1 MIRPAISPRRITTS
15 ASVGLV
21 SAARSG
27 VRNIQSSVNTISNAP
42 GVTREQKFGMNY
54 VGFFGS
60 KKNSKTLS
68 KSLKTIRDS
77 VVSTFGIASAL
88 KLAVRTGT
96 GIFGFIGKTIGFAST
111 LLSFL
116 PFGGLI
122 KQIIGVIAIGG
133 LGKLLLTFKDQV
145 LKFFENNEVANKIFK
160 IIKTNATE
168 FTNTIKR
175 IVAEFLVSR
184 TMSAEFQSLQKSSES
199 RLNERIKK
207 AEASGVGTQDA
218 TIQETNAEIDLLKKE
233 SSKFFFNENP
243 GVFASQEEKDYFKN
257 QLQAFKDRIT
267 ELKTGRVPAEKDFQ
281 SLGILSGRPFGKGP
295 ITLPFTSFFD
305 FFGKFAGNVTAQKG
319 IYSTKDV
326 GDLSAAERLD
336 LVKSTLG
343 EFGEREDISKAKL
356 IYQRELDKRNLLN
369 FNQKGQAEDI
379 IRYLDAVEDPFAK
392 NENID
397 KQFLKELENISPIM
411 PKKKEDTKLFGIN
424 VDRGGVAGVINR
436 VTQGANNVRVLSMGG
451 NKPSSN
457 IISSDIGSGN
467 ASPSMQIFSN
477 VDHDNFVALIN
488 KSSLN
493 VV

>member
-27 VRNIQSSVNTISNAP
+27 VRNVQSSVNTISNAP
-42 GVTREQKFGMNY
+42 GVTREQKFGMNFIE
-54 VGFFGS
+54 FFGS
-60 KKNSKTLS
+60 KKNSKILQ

-77 VVSTFGIASAL
+77 MVATFGIASAL
-88 KLAVRTGT
+88 KLAVKTGT

-133 LGKLLLTFKDQV
+133 LGRLLLRFKDQV
-145 LKFFENNEVANKIFK
+145 FKFFENNEVANRIFK
-160 IIKTNATE
+160 IIKTNAAE

-199 RLNERIKK
+199 RLSERIKK
-207 AEASGVGTQDA
+207 TEASGVGIQDA
-218 TIQETNAEIDLLKKE
+218 TIQETNAEIDLLKEEKK
-233 SSKFFFNENP
+233 KFFFNENP
-243 GVFASQEEKDYFKN
+243 GLFASEEEKKYFKN
-257 QLQAFKDRIT
+257 QLQAFDDRIT
-267 ELKTGRVPAEKDFQ
+267 ELRTGRVPVEKPLKT
-281 SLGILSGRPFGKGP
+281 LGILSGKRRE
-295 ITLPFTSFFD
+295 IPFTERFD
-305 FFGKFAGNVTAQKG
+305 LMGQFAGNVTAQKG

-326 GDLSAAERLD
+326 GLLSAAERLD

-343 EFGEREDISKAKL
+343 EFAEREDISKAKL
-356 IYQRELDKRNLLN
+356 IYQRELDKKNLLN

-397 KQFLKELENISPIM
+397 KQFIKELENISPIM
-411 PKKKEDTKLFGIN
+411 PKPKKKEDTKLFGVN
-424 VDRGGVAGVINR
+424 VDRGGAAGVINR
-436 VTQGANNVRVLSMGG
+436 VTQGANNVKVLSMGG
-451 NKPSSN
+451 NN
-457 IISSDIGSGN
+457 DTQTLARNDIGSGD
-467 ASPSMQIFSN
+467 ASPSMSIWSN
-477 VDHDNFVALIN
+477 YDPDNFVALIN

>member
-267 ELKTGRVPAEKDFQ
+267 ELKTGRVPAEKDRK
-281 SLGILSGRPFGKGP
+281 IGP
-295 ITLPFTSFFD
+295 ITLPFTKGVD